1 MSYLAQDESDC
12 MTRIRLRRRMTHAAT
27 AAISVSSETASQTR
41 QSGQF
46 TKRTRSVPCAPAG
59 RRILFDVQ
67 KRHGKSAFLRL
78 LFRRD
83 AV

>member
-1 MSYLAQDESDC
+1 

-59 RRILFDVQ
+59 RRTVSRLFSPSPTASGSPSSV
-67 KRHGKSAFLRL
+67 A
-78 LFRRD
+78 
-83 AV
+83 